1 MNFDLFMKYKIFAYL
16 VIGSLILTLE
26 GLIIVSTIYSLRTD
40 GKSVPEFETIFIIFG
55 NIITSV
61 ITWFFTKKHT
71 INNNKQKEIDEA
83 EEN

>member
-1 MNFDLFMKYKIFAYL
+1 MKYKFFAYL
-16 VIGSLILTLE
+16 IIGSLILTLE
-26 GLIIVSTIYSLRTD
+26 ILVIVSTFYSLRTN

-61 ITWFFTKKHT
+61 ITWFFTKKN
-71 INNNKQKEIDEA
+71 ILNNNKQKEIDEA